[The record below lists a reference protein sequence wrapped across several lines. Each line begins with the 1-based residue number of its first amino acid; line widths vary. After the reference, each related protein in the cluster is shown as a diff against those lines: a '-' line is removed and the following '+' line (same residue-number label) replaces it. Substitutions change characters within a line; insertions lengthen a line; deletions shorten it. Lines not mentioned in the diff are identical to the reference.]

1 MLHRLHGQELILFLA
16 VSVLFLFMFRGT
28 GTTVLFA
35 RGSVILPL
43 TFYVSFML
51 LIATLYQLQSTS
63 KIIYDIYL

>member
-28 GTTVLFA
+28 GTTVLFE
-35 RGSVILPL
+35 RGSVILSL
-43 TFYVSFML
+43 TFYVMLML

-63 KIIYDIYL
+63 KIIFDIYL